1 MGKLVRMIA
10 EDGTF
15 TVIAADTTDIVAR
28 AEQIHKTSAV
38 ATAALGRLLTAA
50 CFMGAVLK
58 GEKNTVSLRMMGNGP
73 AGAVLAAADSMG
85 NVRGYVSNPLVEL
98 PLNAKGK
105 LDVAG
110 AVGTEG
116 MFTVVKDFGLKEP
129 YVGQIPIVSGE
140 IAEDVTNYFATSE
153 QIPTACAL
161 GVLVNSDLTV
171 KKAGGFMIQLLPT
184 AMDDTIDKVEA
195 CMMKARSATEMLADG
210 LDPEAMCREVLQGFD
225 LQVLDE
231 MHPAY
236 LCRCSRRRVEQ
247 ALISAGKKELLAMA
261 EDAKTEI
268 SCHFCDKK
276 YEFTSAELRRLAEGL
291 E

>member
-1 MGKLVRMIA
+1 MGKLIRMIA

-15 TVIAADTTDIVAR
+15 TVIAADTTDMVAR

-38 ATAALGRLLTAA
+38 TTAALGRLLTAA
-50 CFMGAVLK
+50 CFMGAVMK
-58 GEKNTVSLRMMGNGP
+58 GEKDTVSLRMLGNGP
-73 AGAVLAAADSMG
+73 AGAVVAVADSSG
-85 NVRGYVSNPLVEL
+85 NVRGYVSNPNAEL

-116 MFTVVKDFGLKEP
+116 MFSVVKDLGLKEP
-129 YVGQIPIVSGE
+129 YVGQIPIISGE

-161 GVLVNSDLTV
+161 GVLVDADLTV

-184 AMDDTIDKVEA
+184 ALDDTIDKVEA
-195 CMMKARSATEMLADG
+195 CMIQARSATEMLADG
-210 LDPEAMCREVLQGFD
+210 LSPEEMCREVLQGFD

-236 LCRCSRRRVEQ
+236 LCKCSRQRVEQ
-247 ALISAGKKELLAMA
+247 ALISTGKKELLAMA
-261 EDAKTEI
+261 EEQKTEI
-268 SCHFCDKK
+268 ACHFCDKK
-276 YEFTSAELRRLAEGL
+276 YEFTSAQIRKLAEGL
-291 E
+291 G